1 MDKLCAGYHKFKQDV
16 FPEMKDL
23 FEQLAGEQHPHAL
36 FVTCADSRVLPS
48 LITQSDPGELFICRN
63 VGNIVP
69 PHGERLGGVLST
81 IEYSVLV
88 LGVKNI
94 VVCGHSDCGAM
105 RAVLHPERVN
115 KMPTVKA
122 WLTFAELA
130 RCVVEENYQHLPE
143 EQRLGVLIRENVLA
157 QIGHLETLPSVASR
171 MRRGELQLHGWY
183 YEIHTG
189 AMEVYDAEAHE
200 FVPLESRSLPAAT
213 PQPRRLRQFAEVVR

>member
-1 MDKLCAGYHKFKQDV
+1 
-16 FPEMKDL
+16 MKDL